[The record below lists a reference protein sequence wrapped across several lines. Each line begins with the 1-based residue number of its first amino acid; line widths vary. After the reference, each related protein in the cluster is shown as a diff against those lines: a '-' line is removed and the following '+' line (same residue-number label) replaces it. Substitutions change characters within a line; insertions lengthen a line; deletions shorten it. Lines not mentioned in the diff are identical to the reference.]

1 MTELEVILKKIN
13 EHEINMTS
21 ALARGGC
28 KDFGEYQRI
37 CGVIHGLSLAKS
49 DIADLQKKI
58 KDYEDE

>member
-1 MTELEVILKKIN
+1 MTEIEVILKKIS
-13 EHEINMTS
+13 EHEMSMTA
-21 ALARGGC
+21 ALTRGGC